1 MKKIISLLLAMLML
15 ISLAVP
21 AFASS
26 KSKLGT
32 EEYTGERYEEFTSFY
47 FSDIHGFNYIFVGQ
61 NFMIETN
68 KNNATLMEI
77 YGGERNY
84 IKVYTKED
92 KNFIITRIEARVS
105 AYPKYYGEVG
115 ITAGTKREEGGV
127 GYDDIVH
134 VDNINVNEFAFAGG
148 EEYVGFDM
156 IRVYYECAGEHTW
169 DENDKCEICGICKC
183 KVTGEHKAVL
193 VCSLC
198 GEELCEEVSSY
209 EGGIASTVSG
219 GNITIIACMASA
231 AAGMAVMFLI
241 MRKKKEV

>member
-32 EEYTGERYEEFTSFY
+32 EEYTGEHYEEFTSF
-47 FSDIHGFNYIFVGQ
+47 FRDIYDSENVFVG
-61 NFMIETN
+61 
-68 KNNATLMEI
+68 
-77 YGGERNY
+77 R
-84 IKVYTKED
+84 
-92 KNFIITRIEARVS
+92 NFIIETSKIYGTKTEVFGGGGGHYTKI
-105 AYPKYYGEVG
+105 YPKDGSSFYITRVEASVSSYARDYGKVG
-115 ITAGTKREEGGV
+115 VTAGNKRETEGV
-127 GYDDIVH
+127 GYYDIVH
-134 VDNINVNEFAFAGG
+134 VDDIDSNEFAFSGG

-193 VCSLC
+193 ACSLC
-198 GEELCEEVSSY
+198 GEELSEGVSSY